1 MAYVVHKKDM
11 RSQGKFG
18 KGNMEYAEVKVVLDE
33 KKIAKVGKYPV
44 DYIAHHVQCIAKIR
58 EMALIEDATDTEKGK
73 HTLIYRTD
81 YATNPN
87 APYTAGFFAA
97 KVYKSPAKSYLDELI
112 WTDTK
117 EGSTEDCLVSFQKMD
132 EKYGSTQKCK

>member
-1 MAYVVHKKDM
+1 
-11 RSQGKFG
+11 
-18 KGNMEYAEVKVVLDE
+18 MEYAEVKVVLDE
-33 KKIAKVGKYPV
+33 TKIAEVGKYPV

-58 EMALIEDATDTEKGK
+58 EMASVEDATDTGKGK

-117 EGSTEDCLVSFQKMD
+117 EGSTEDCLTSFRKMD
-132 EKYGSTQKCK
+132 EKYGSTQKCR

>member
-1 MAYVVHKKDM
+1 MDM
-11 RSQGKFG
+11 HLYTENEGE
-18 KGNMEYAEVKVVLDE
+18 NMEYTEVKVVIDE
-33 KKIAKVGKYPV
+33 KKVAKVGKYPV
-44 DYIAHHVQCIAKIR
+44 DYIAHHVQCLARTR
-58 EMALIEDATDTEKGK
+58 EMTLIKDATNTEQGK

-97 KVYKSPAKSYLDELI
+97 KVYKSPAQLYLDELI

-117 EGSTEDCLVSFQKMD
+117 EGSTEDCIASFRKMD
-132 EKYGSTQKCK
+132 EKYGGIKNA